1 MLKSGSS
8 GDEVKMLQR
17 LLMVRGLN
25 PGPVDGIF
33 GPKTEAAVKA
43 YQEKA
48 GLDADGI
55 AGPKTMEAIKD
66 VGAADAPAEET
77 SGDEGSGRAL

>member
-1 MLKSGSS
+1 MLKSGST
-8 GDEVKMLQR
+8 GDDVKMLQR
-17 LLMVRGLN
+17 LLMVRGHN

-33 GPKTEAAVKA
+33 GPQTEAALRA
-43 YQEKA
+43 YQEAA

-66 VGAADAPAEET
+66 VGGSDSPVEEPDG
-77 SGDEGSGRAL
+77 GDGGGRAL